1 MIWFIFAILTAL
13 FDSMKDVFS
22 KNSLKNIDEYI
33 VSWSFRFFALLFV
46 IPFLA
51 FTEIPSLN
59 IKFWT
64 VLFIAG
70 SLGTVTTLLYMKA
83 IRYSDLSVTTPM
95 ITFTP
100 LFLLITSPLIIGEF
114 PNFTGLAGVCLIVAG
129 SYLLN
134 IKERNNGYL
143 APFRKLLKERGPK
156 LMLIVAF
163 IWSITSNFDKI
174 GVQKSSPVFWVI
186 AEEIFLTVV
195 LTPIMLH
202 KSQKN
207 LNQIR
212 TGLKALIPIGF
223 FSALTLVFQMNAIKL
238 APVAYVISVKRTST
252 VMSVLFGWFIFKEK
266 GIQERLIGVAVMV
279 IGVLFIAFS

>member
-1 MIWFIFAILTAL
+1 MIWFMFAILTAM

-33 VSWSFRFFALLFV
+33 VGWSFRFFALLFV
-46 IPFLA
+46 IPLLA
-51 FTEIPSLN
+51 FTEIPSLDT
-59 IKFWT
+59 KFWT
-64 VLFIAG
+64 VLFVAG
-70 SLGTVTTLLYMKA
+70 SLGTITTLLYMKA
-83 IRYSDLSVTTPM
+83 IRYSDLSVIAPM

-100 LFLLITSPLIIGEF
+100 LFLLITSPLIVGEF
-114 PNFTGLAGVCLIVAG
+114 PNFIGLVGVCLIVAG

-143 APFRKLLKERGPK
+143 APLRKLLKERGPK

-195 LTPIMLH
+195 LTPIMLY
-202 KSQKN
+202 KSQKD

-238 APVAYVISVKRTST
+238 APVAYVISVKRIST
-252 VMSVLFGWFIFKEK
+252 IMSVLFGWFIFREK
-266 GIQERLIGVAVMV
+266 GIQERLIGAVVMV
-279 IGVLFIAFS
+279 IGVLFIALS

>member
-51 FTEIPSLN
+51 FIEIPSLN

-70 SLGTVTTLLYMKA
+70 SLGTITTLLYMKA
-83 IRYSDLSVTTPM
+83 IRYSDLSVTAPM
-95 ITFTP
+95 VTFTP
-100 LFLLITSPLIIGEF
+100 LFLLITSPLIVGEF
-114 PNFTGLAGVCLIVAG
+114 PNFIGLVGVCLIVAG

-143 APFRKLLKERGPK
+143 APLRKLLKERGPK

-163 IWSITSNFDKI
+163 IWSITSNLDKI

-195 LTPIMLH
+195 LTPIMLY
-202 KSQKN
+202 KSQKD
-207 LNQIR
+207 LSQIR
-212 TGLKALIPIGF
+212 TGLKSLIPIGF
-223 FSALTLVFQMNAIKL
+223 LSALTLIFQMNAIKL

-266 GIQERLIGVAVMV
+266 GIQERLIGVAIMV